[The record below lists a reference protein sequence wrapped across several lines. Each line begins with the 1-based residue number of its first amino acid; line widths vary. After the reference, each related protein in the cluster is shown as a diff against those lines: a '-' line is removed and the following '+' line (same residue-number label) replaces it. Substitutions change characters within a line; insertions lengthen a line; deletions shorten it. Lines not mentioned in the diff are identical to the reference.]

1 MNLRKR
7 CSVYAD
13 GEELRDRLPDSVAVG
28 RRIVTFPE
36 NPVKDPLRRLGSCL
50 WLCSSEQAG
59 GRWDHKTIA

>member
-13 GEELRDRLPDSVAVG
+13 GGELRDRPDSVAVG
-28 RRIVTFPE
+28 RRIATFPE

-50 WLCSSEQAG
+50 WLLLGTGG
-59 GRWDHKTIA
+59 GRRDHKTIA